1 MLPIVQA
8 PSPVLS
14 SKAKKINKIDPRIKN
29 LIKEMT
35 ITLENTSDPEGVGLA
50 APQIGQALQ
59 LFIIKESPSMPL
71 YVFINPQIL
80 SFSEEKLPLMDGKKA
95 TKNRKGVKL
104 EGCLSLKDIWGV
116 VHRASFIKLAYMDEK
131 GTYLEKSFSGFLATI
146 IQHECDHLDGILFPK
161 RVLEQKE
168 KLYKATTDEH
178 GEMIFEEL
186 AI

>member
-14 SKAKKINKIDPRIKN
+14 AKAKKINKVDSKTKN

-35 ITLENTSDPEGVGLA
+35 ITLENTTNPEGVGLA
-50 APQIGQALQ
+50 APQIGQAIQ
-59 LFIIKESPSMPL
+59 LFIIKESPASPL

-80 SFSEEKLPLMDGKKA
+80 SFSEEKLPLMDGKKT

-104 EGCLSLKDIWGV
+104 EGCLSLKEIWGV
-116 VHRASFIKLAYMDEK
+116 VHRASSIELAYLDEK
-131 GTYLEKSFSGFLATI
+131 GTRLVKSFDGFLATI
-146 IQHECDHLDGILFPK
+146 IQHECDHLAGILFPK